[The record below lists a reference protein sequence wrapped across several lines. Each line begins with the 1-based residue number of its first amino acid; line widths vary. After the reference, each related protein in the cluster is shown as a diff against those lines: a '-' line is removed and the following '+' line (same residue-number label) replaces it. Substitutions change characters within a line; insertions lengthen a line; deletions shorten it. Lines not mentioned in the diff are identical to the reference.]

1 VRLASGAFYFDI
13 YLMTFYEIIKDCAL
27 KMRLENI
34 LVQKKAAI
42 LDRCFHLV
50 MDTYPSDTSK
60 FLKQEKDRFM
70 NPVGHTISQ
79 EIKALYGELIKEMNS
94 DKVYTSLDNIIRI
107 RSVQD
112 FSPSQAIAFIYLLK
126 RAIREELEF
135 EIRQQGILEE
145 LLKFESKIDEI
156 VLFAFD
162 IYMRCREKIY
172 ELRINEVKAEREKA
186 LRLLEI
192 IHPTEQ

>member
-1 VRLASGAFYFDI
+1 
-13 YLMTFYEIIKDCAL
+13 
-27 KMRLENI
+27 MRLENI
-34 LVQKKAAI
+34 LVQKKSAI
-42 LDRCFHLV
+42 LDRCFRLV

-60 FLKQEKDRFM
+60 FLKQEKDQFI
-70 NPVGHTISQ
+70 NPVGHAIS
-79 EIKALYGELIKEMNS
+79 EGIEALYSELIKEMNS

-135 EIRQQGILEE
+135 EIRQQEILEE
-145 LLKFESKIDEI
+145 LLTFESKIDEI

-192 IHPTEQ
+192 IRSSEQ

>member
-1 VRLASGAFYFDI
+1 
-13 YLMTFYEIIKDCAL
+13 
-27 KMRLENI
+27 MRLENI
-34 LVQKKAAI
+34 LVQKKSAI
-42 LDRCFHLV
+42 LDRCFRLV

-60 FLKQEKDRFM
+60 FLKQEKDQFI
-70 NPVGHTISQ
+70 NPVGHAIS
-79 EIKALYGELIKEMNS
+79 EGIEALYSELIKEMNS
-94 DKVYTSLDNIIRI
+94 DKLHTSLNNIIRI

-135 EIRQQGILEE
+135 EIRQQEILEE
-145 LLKFESKIDEI
+145 LLTFESKIDEI

-192 IHPTEQ
+192 IRSSEQ

>member
-1 VRLASGAFYFDI
+1 
-13 YLMTFYEIIKDCAL
+13 
-27 KMRLENI
+27 MRLENI
-34 LVQKKAAI
+34 LVQKKSAI
-42 LDRCFHLV
+42 LDRCFRLV

-60 FLKQEKDRFM
+60 FLKQEKDRFI

-79 EIKALYGELIKEMNS
+79 EIGALYGELIKEMNS

-135 EIRQQGILEE
+135 EIRQQEILEE
-145 LLKFESKIDEI
+145 LLTFESKIDEI

-162 IYMRCREKIY
+162 IYMRCREKIC

-192 IHPTEQ
+192 IRSSEQ